1 MIAKDIVLSRDPVEE
16 PEKTGSGIVVR
27 RAVDR
32 EADEVHRLVS
42 ESMETY
48 RALSGITEDHL
59 ESSSETVA
67 DTLGAMHEG
76 IALVATDAANR
87 IIGTVRLMTRKGSYF
102 AGAAF
107 FDRNCLSEDTP
118 VLYFTRFA
126 VRQEARSKG
135 IGSLLIS
142 EGEKIAAGQGIPAIF
157 LHTALSNESAVSY
170 YKSRGFEIDS
180 VDLSRCYPRGLFFKK
195 V

>member
-1 MIAKDIVLSRDPVEE
+1 MIAEDTVLARDSVSK
-16 PEKTGSGIVVR
+16 PEKSDPGIVVR
-27 RAVDR
+27 RAMDR
-32 EADEVHRLVS
+32 EADVIHRLVS

-48 RALSGITEDHL
+48 LALSGITENHL
-59 ESSSETVA
+59 VSASETVE
-67 DTLGAMHEG
+67 DTLSAMHEG
-76 IALVATDAANR
+76 IVLIATDSSGQ
-87 IIGTVRLMTRKGSYF
+87 IVGTVRLMTRTGSYF

-107 FDRNCLSEDTP
+107 FNHNGLSKDTP

-126 VRQEARSKG
+126 VSQEARSKG

-142 EGEKIAAGQGIPAIF
+142 EGEKITASKGIPAIF

-180 VDLSRCYPRGLFFKK
+180 VDLSRGYPRGLFFKK